1 MANVKISA
9 LPSITTLTDASVIP
23 GVQSGETRKVLAS
36 EVQRYSLSGLPTY
49 GGNVLANNV
58 TANIYSVNTSI
69 SPDVTTGQ
77 IAWSST
83 ERTFNM
89 GMVNNTVLQ
98 VGQEEFIVVK
108 AGEDL
113 DHGQTVMFG
122 GAAGNNLIGVRCNV
136 ATPGFKPDWFIG
148 IATQPIAHNDFG
160 YITVFGKVH
169 GLDTSAWTAGT
180 ILYQS
185 TSTAGALT
193 DIEPDAPGPKI
204 TVAAVAKVSAGDG
217 HLMVRPTP
225 KPQLHDLS
233 DVYANAATATSNQYF
248 IHDTSGWYAANL
260 DISHDT
266 SPTLGGNLAGGNYT
280 ITTTGNISGGY
291 ILGNGSQLT
300 GLPTTYTTLNVTNLV
315 ASNITANSELVT
327 GNLTSGNLLVTG
339 NITGNVNGY
348 SIGYR
353 EIPQITFNAN
363 TTTALSDS
371 AKHYYSTSSSN
382 LTLTIAN
389 NATVSYNIG
398 TALTV
403 VNQGTGNITLT
414 PDSGVNMYLAGNS
427 TSSSRTLTTYGMAT
441 LMKVGTDS
449 WFLNGV
455 GLI

>member
-36 EVQRYSLSGLPTY
+36 EVQRYSLSGLPEY
-49 GGNVLANNV
+49 AGNVLANNV
-58 TANIYSVNTSI
+58 TANIYSVNTAV
-69 SPDVTTGQ
+69 SPTVTTGQ
-77 IAWSST
+77 IAWSAT

-89 GMVNNTVLQ
+89 GMVNDTILQ

-113 DHGQTVMFG
+113 VEGQTVMFG
-122 GAAGNNLIGVRCNV
+122 GADGNNIIGIPCNTN
-136 ATPGFKPDWFIG
+136 APGFKPDWFIG
-148 IATQPIAHNDFG
+148 IATQPIARNNFG
-160 YITVFGKVH
+160 YITVFGKVRN
-169 GLDTSAWTAGT
+169 LDTSAWTAGT

-185 TSTAGALT
+185 TTTPGALT
-193 DIEPDAPGPKI
+193 EVEPDAPGPKI

-225 KPQLHDLS
+225 KPGIHELS

-248 IHDTSGWYAANL
+248 IHDTNGWYAANL

-280 ITTTGNISGGY
+280 ITTTGNITA
-291 ILGNGSQLT
+291 GN
-300 GLPTTYTTLNVTNLV
+300 VV
-315 ASNITANSELVT
+315 A
-327 GNLTSGNLLVTG
+327 
-339 NITGNVNGY
+339 NVNGY

-353 EIPQITFNAN
+353 EIPQIAFSAN
-363 TTTALSDS
+363 VTTALADS
-371 AKHYYSTSSSN
+371 AKHYYSTSSAN
-382 LTLTIAN
+382 LTLTLAN
-389 NATVSYNIG
+389 NAAVAYPVG

-403 VNQGTGNITLT
+403 VNQGTGNITLAPAT
-414 PDSGVNMYLAGNS
+414 GVSMYMAGNS

-441 LMKVGTDS
+441 LMKVATDS